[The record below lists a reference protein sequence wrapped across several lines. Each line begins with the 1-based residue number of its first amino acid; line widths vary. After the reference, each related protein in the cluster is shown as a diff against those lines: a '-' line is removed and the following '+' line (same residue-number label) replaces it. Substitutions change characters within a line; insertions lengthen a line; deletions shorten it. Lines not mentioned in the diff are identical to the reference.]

1 MRQRNGRSLHCTFCK
16 KYLKVMLS
24 LVLNMSYSDG
34 MSGYKLVNSDC
45 MSGYKLV
52 NSDVKSGYK
61 LVNSDVKSGYKLF

>member
-34 MSGYKLVNSDC
+34 MSGYKLVNSD
-45 MSGYKLV
+45 
-52 NSDVKSGYK
+52 VKSGYK
-61 LVNSDVKSGYKLF
+61 LVKSDVISLITLLCLVISVLIVML